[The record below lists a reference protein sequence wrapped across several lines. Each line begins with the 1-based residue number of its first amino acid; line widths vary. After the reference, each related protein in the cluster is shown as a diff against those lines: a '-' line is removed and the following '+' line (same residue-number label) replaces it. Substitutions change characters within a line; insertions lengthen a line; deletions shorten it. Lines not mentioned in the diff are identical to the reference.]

1 MILGQ
6 ILTNPTNNVVLS
18 GVHMSQCVFKHILDK
33 VTVTQS
39 LCSNI
44 QFGLDM
50 MREILI
56 GVPDGEESF
65 G

>member
-1 MILGQ
+1 MCL
-6 ILTNPTNNVVLS
+6 NV
-18 GVHMSQCVFKHILDK
+18 FDK
-33 VTVTQS
+33 VTVEQS
-39 LCSNI
+39 FRYHI
-44 QFGLDM
+44 QYKIQSGLDM

>member
-1 MILGQ
+1 MLY
-6 ILTNPTNNVVLS
+6 PTNNVVLS
-18 GVHMSQCVFKHILDK
+18 GVNVSHCVFKHILDK

-50 MREILI
+50 TREILI